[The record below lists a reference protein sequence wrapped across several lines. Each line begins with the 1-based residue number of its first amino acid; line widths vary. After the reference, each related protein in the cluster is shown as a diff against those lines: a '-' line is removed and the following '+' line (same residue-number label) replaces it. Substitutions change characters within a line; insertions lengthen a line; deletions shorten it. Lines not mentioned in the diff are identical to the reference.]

1 MNTGTHPRRMHNSYE
16 DEEERK
22 HFQRIVSAFR
32 YYRWVC
38 LAAEPDRRRSLLSLT
53 IRFLFLDLDVEDRHD
68 RRRQTSSRFSALM
81 PKSRGKGII
90 NHSDSIC
97 KRLPFRGPPPPW
109 YIFTMQI
116 SPVRHT
122 GILDTKEFSFPQF
135 RLCLLRRTHSLL
147 RVRKTESYFLS
158 LPQHHQKLLSKY
170 REHLQEVKRCIE
182 NNDQIIKL
190 IIKDVAHI
198 FENVCPTTAQIDNVR
213 IIYLLFCYCML

>member
-97 KRLPFRGPPPPW
+97 KRLPFRGPPPPVIHIYYANIAGPTHRNSW
-109 YIFTMQI
+109 
-116 SPVRHT
+116 HK
-122 GILDTKEFSFPQF
+122 GILVSSIS
-135 RLCLLRRTHSLL
+135 SLFVAQNAL
-147 RVRKTESYFLS
+147 PAESE
-158 LPQHHQKLLSKY
+158 KNGVLLS
-170 REHLQEVKRCIE
+170 
-182 NNDQIIKL
+182 
-190 IIKDVAHI
+190 
-198 FENVCPTTAQIDNVR
+198 
-213 IIYLLFCYCML
+213 